1 MELRGKSTTQVP
13 DLYKTTQYITLDERR
28 KNLRERREVLQL
40 KGIMRSNAIK
50 DLEVAKKAGIYKAT
64 EQFTQKNE
72 MAREVSGGRL
82 KGGDLGI
89 VGPVE

>member
-1 MELRGKSTTQVP
+1 
-13 DLYKTTQYITLDERR
+13 
-28 KNLRERREVLQL
+28 
-40 KGIMRSNAIK
+40 MRSNAIK